1 MKLKDWLATL
11 QQRERLAVYAG
22 AGALLVLVL
31 YLTLWAPFDGRA
43 RGELTER
50 VNALRADLA
59 WMQQAAP
66 RLRALAGSTGGAQS
80 GQSLL
85 ARVDSS
91 AKQQQL
97 GDAVKRLE
105 PASANSVRVWL
116 EQADFDQLVLWL
128 ETLTRNQGL
137 GIESI
142 SIERSEVPGRVT
154 ARLTLTGG
162 A

>member
-1 MKLKDWLATL
+1 MNLKDWLATL

-22 AGALLVLVL
+22 AGALVLLVL
-31 YLTLWAPFDGRA
+31 YLALWAPFDSRA
-43 RGELTER
+43 RGQLAEH
-50 VNALRADLA
+50 VNALRADYA

-66 RLRALAGSTGGAQS
+66 RVRALAGSAGGAQD

-128 ETLTRNQGL
+128 ETLTRSQGL
-137 GIESI
+137 RIESI
-142 SIERSEVPGRVT
+142 SIERSETPGRVT
-154 ARLTLTGG
+154 ARLTLAGS